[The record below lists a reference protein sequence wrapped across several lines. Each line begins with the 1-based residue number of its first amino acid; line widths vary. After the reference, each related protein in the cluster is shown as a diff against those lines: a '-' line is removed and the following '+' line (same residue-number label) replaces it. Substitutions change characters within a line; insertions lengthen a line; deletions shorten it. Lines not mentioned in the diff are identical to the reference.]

1 MKPCKKKTNNHDIIN
16 IKMTQT
22 NLPAGIAPLHQL
34 GRPPEEPPQ
43 LRRHTR
49 HRLEKCDQTREAS
62 GVTATVTG
70 TRKGMMACD
79 PRLGI
84 GGSGPWL
91 WLDSLVNHKGH
102 EEAASRT
109 QGVCPR
115 IIGVLQHLSHTPRP
129 HPIAPTFPD
138 PQTRPTPGLHVLLG
152 LGGDTQTRGQVLRG
166 T

>member
-1 MKPCKKKTNNHDIIN
+1 MQRKNQQSRHHQYQDDTNEFTSRHCTVAPARETPRRTSAAQAAHASPLGKVRPNARSQRSHCHGHGHPQGHD
-16 IKMTQT
+16 
-22 NLPAGIAPLHQL
+22 G
-34 GRPPEEPPQ
+34 
-43 LRRHTR
+43 LRSEAWNW
-49 HRLEKCDQTREAS
+49 RLRA
-62 GVTATVTG
+62 
-70 TRKGMMACD
+70 
-79 PRLGI
+79 
-84 GGSGPWL
+84 WL